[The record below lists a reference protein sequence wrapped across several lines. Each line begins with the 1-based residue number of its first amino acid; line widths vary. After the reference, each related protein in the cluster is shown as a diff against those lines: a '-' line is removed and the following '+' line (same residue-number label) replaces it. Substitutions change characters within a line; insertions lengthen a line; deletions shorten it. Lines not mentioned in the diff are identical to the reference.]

1 MDASQNPVSLDVP
14 SQIGVAPTQMD
25 PESQESPT
33 QPETP
38 AKDRGHSVPDML
50 LRSPPSTQEMLD
62 VTLPSAPPGS
72 SSSAA
77 PMEEEDAPL
86 AFSTPP
92 RKKQRDGEGGR
103 ASPSLDG
110 ALSPEAVSPEQRDT
124 CLRRWLRR
132 SFPAQGQSPSSLSE
146 PTPCPAVKHDP
157 YMPTPLAGEH
167 ASREAEAGST
177 QGPPEQPEPPQQQ
190 VPVEMLDEEV
200 GRCLYRFAAQ
210 IQVEVVAFYVLFLN
224 NHTEALWNP
233 AALSMVTEQAVEG
246 FIAAYHWQPS
256 ADAQPVHYREVAT
269 QADRAGRYVH

>member
-38 AKDRGHSVPDML
+38 AKDRGHSVLDML
-50 LRSPPSTQEMLD
+50 LRSPPSTKEMLD

-77 PMEEEDAPL
+77 PMEEDAPL

-92 RKKQRDGEGGR
+92 RKKQRDGEGAR

-110 ALSPEAVSPEQRDT
+110 ALSPEAVSPEPRDT
-124 CLRRWLRR
+124 FLRRRLRR

-157 YMPTPLAGEH
+157 YMPTPLAGAP
-167 ASREAEAGST
+167 ASSSTGQPVLLEAGAPAR
-177 QGPPEQPEPPQQQ
+177 G
-190 VPVEMLDEEV
+190 V
-200 GRCLYRFAAQ
+200 GMYGSCFTAGHGVGSDKLEGLSVGALLARVGALYLPGNALAA
-210 IQVEVVAFYVLFLN
+210 
-224 NHTEALWNP
+224 
-233 AALSMVTEQAVEG
+233 SG
-246 FIAAYHWQPS
+246 
-256 ADAQPVHYREVAT
+256 
-269 QADRAGRYVH
+269 G